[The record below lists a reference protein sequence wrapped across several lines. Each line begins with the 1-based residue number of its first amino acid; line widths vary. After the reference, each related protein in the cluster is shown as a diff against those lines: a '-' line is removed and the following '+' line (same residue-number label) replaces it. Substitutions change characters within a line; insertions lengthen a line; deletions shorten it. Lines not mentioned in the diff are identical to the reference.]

1 MKVGRHLAR
10 LRSRFRLT
18 VWLWPVSTPSSGALK
33 RTCYIIITIII
44 ATSVGDASDVG
55 DGLASWPVTVGVVE
69 VGVVDTR
76 YGVSQPG
83 ADAKR

>member
-1 MKVGRHLAR
+1 MLAETVADTDGQT
-10 LRSRFRLT
+10 LRI
-18 VWLWPVSTPSSGALK
+18 LK
-33 RTCYIIITIII
+33 HKIII
-44 ATSVGDASDVG
+44 ATSVGDASSVG

-76 YGVSQPG
+76 YGVSHPG

>member
-1 MKVGRHLAR
+1 LKVGRHLAR

-18 VWLWPVSTPSSGALK
+18 LWLWPVSTPSNRALK

-44 ATSVGDASDVG
+44 ATSVRDASDAG

-69 VGVVDTR
+69 VGVVDSH